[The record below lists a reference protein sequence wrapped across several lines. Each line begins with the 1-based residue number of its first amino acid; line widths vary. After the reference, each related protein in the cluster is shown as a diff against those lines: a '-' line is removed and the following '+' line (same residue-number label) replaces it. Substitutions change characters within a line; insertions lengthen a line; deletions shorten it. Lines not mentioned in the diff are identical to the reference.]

1 MERYFEKISFEQFQK
16 DIKNDKFLYE
26 EYKLP
31 QRKTKH
37 SAGYD
42 FLAIEDF
49 EIKPGE
55 IKKIPTGYKS
65 NFQNDEM
72 LMLLVRSS
80 MGFKYN
86 IRMCNQVGIVESDYY
101 NNQDNE
107 GHLFVALQN
116 EGDKTFNVKKGESYA
131 QGIFTKF
138 LTCGDEVSEVRSG
151 GIGSTNKKEGNVNE

>member
-1 MERYFEKISFEQFQK
+1 MDRYFEKISFEEFKK
-16 DIKNDKFLYE
+16 DIKDDINLYN

-31 QRKTKH
+31 ERKTMY

-55 IKKIPTGYKS
+55 IKKIPTGYKAK
-65 NFQNDEM
+65 FGIDEM
-72 LMLLVRSS
+72 LMIFVRSS

-86 IRMCNQVGIVESDYY
+86 IRMTNQVGIIESDYY
-101 NNQDNE
+101 NNIDNE
-107 GHLFVALQN
+107 GHMYVSLQN
-116 EGDKTFNVKKGESYA
+116 EGNKTFKVNKGDAYA

-138 LTCGDEVSEVRSG
+138 LTCGEEISNIRVG
-151 GIGSTNKKEGNVNE
+151 GIGSTNKKEGKDNE

>member
-1 MERYFEKISFEQFQK
+1 MNRYFEKVSFEQF
-16 DIKNDKFLYE
+16 KNDIIDDYKLYE

-31 QRKTKH
+31 QRKTKY

-42 FLAIEDF
+42 FIAINDF

-55 IKKIPTGYKS
+55 IKKIATGVKA
-65 NFQNDEM
+65 NFCEDEM

-101 NNQDNE
+101 NNPSNE

-116 EGDKTFNVKKGESYA
+116 EGDKIFYVKKGESYA

-138 LTCGDEVSEVRSG
+138 LTCGEEVETERTG
-151 GIGSTNKKEGNVNE
+151 GIGSTDKKEGK